1 MSCGRT
7 CPGIDLRVVDES
19 GKELEAGGHGELVAR
34 GANVMR
40 GYWNNSEETK
50 HAFRD
55 GFFEPET
62 SATGMQTD
70 ISTSWIA

>member
-1 MSCGRT
+1 MC
-7 CPGIDLRVVDES
+7 
-19 GKELEAGGHGELVAR
+19 
-34 GANVMR
+34 

-55 GFFEPET
+55 SFFRTET

-70 ISTSWIA
+70 IFISWIV